1 MADFKAFQGLR
12 NDVSAER
19 FAPADLEV
27 ATNVNLDNSGKLL
40 SRDGYVKKITAAVH
54 SLWAHGDIC
63 LYVQGAN
70 LKRLNSDLVSSVT
83 VRSDLSS
90 GLVMSYDEVDSKIY
104 YSNGTQTGIY
114 SSNGNR
120 TWGIVPPVFQPL
132 ATNAYGDMFAGT
144 YQYAL
149 TYLREDGQESGTG
162 IADKIQ
168 ITTGA
173 ITFSDIPVSPDPTV
187 THKVIYLTEA
197 NGEVLYRALVLTN
210 ETTSANYNGGI
221 VRTPLDTQFCQHAPA
236 GQLVRYFQGRMYVA
250 QNQWLFYSKGYGY
263 ELFDLRDYFGFTSAI
278 TMLAP
283 VQDGLFIGTETE
295 TYFLAGTQPDQMQ
308 LISKSNVGV
317 VKGALTYVASN
328 QVKGLDNVAKQSV
341 PVWTSHS
348 GIVVGISGGTIIDL
362 TLDRYTIGK
371 ANEGA
376 ALFRTVNG
384 IDQYITVLRS

>member
-1 MADFKAFQGLR
+1 MANFKAFQGLR
-12 NDVSAER
+12 NNVSAER
-19 FAPADLEV
+19 FAAGDLAV
-27 ATNVNLDNSGKLL
+27 ASNVNLDNSGKLL

-70 LKRLNSDLVSSVT
+70 LKRLNSDLASSVT

-90 GLVMSYDEVDSKIY
+90 GLVMSYSEVDGKVY
-104 YSNGTQTGIY
+104 YSNSAQTGIY
-114 SSNGNR
+114 TSNGNR

-132 ATNAYGDMFAGT
+132 ATASYGDMHSGK

-162 IADKIQ
+162 IADKIE

-187 THKVIYLTEA
+187 THKVIYLTQA
-197 NGEVLYRALVLTN
+197 NGEVLYRALVLDN
-210 ETTSANYNGGI
+210 ATTSAHYNGGI
-221 VRTPLDTQFCQHAPA
+221 LRTPLDTQFCQPAPA
-236 GQLVRYFQGRMYVA
+236 GQLVCYFQGRMYVA
-250 QNQWLFYSKGYGY
+250 QGQWLFYSKPFGY
-263 ELFDLRDYFGFTSAI
+263 ELFDLRDYLGFIKTI
-278 TMLAP
+278 TMIAP
-283 VQDGLFIGTETE
+283 VKDGMFIGTESN
-295 TYFLAGTQPDQMQ
+295 TYFLAGTQPDVTQ
-308 LISKSNVGV
+308 LIEVAGVGV
-317 VKGALTYVASN
+317 VKGTLTYVASN
-328 QVKGLDNVAKQSV
+328 QVKGLEKLDKQSV
-341 PVWTSHS
+341 PVWTSHA
-348 GIVVGISGGTIIDL
+348 GIVVGMSGGATIDL
-362 TLDRYTIGK
+362 TLDRYAIGK